1 MKTTRSLITRSDRR
15 VGPAPPTL
23 SHDTTVVVGVVEI
36 LIEAPLSWIRACPRE
51 LRRDKE
57 LVEGGTSR
65 RRRRKKK
72 REEYLQNN
80 DLLFKY
86 RRVYIE

>member
-1 MKTTRSLITRSDRR
+1 MDTRLLR
-15 VGPAPPTL
+15 G
-23 SHDTTVVVGVVEI
+23 
-36 LIEAPLSWIRACPRE
+36 

-57 LVEGGTSR
+57 LVEGGTS

>member
-36 LIEAPLSWIRACPRE
+36 LIEAPLSWIRASSE
-51 LRRDKE
+51 D
-57 LVEGGTSR
+57 
-65 RRRRKKK
+65 
-72 REEYLQNN
+72 
-80 DLLFKY
+80 
-86 RRVYIE
+86 